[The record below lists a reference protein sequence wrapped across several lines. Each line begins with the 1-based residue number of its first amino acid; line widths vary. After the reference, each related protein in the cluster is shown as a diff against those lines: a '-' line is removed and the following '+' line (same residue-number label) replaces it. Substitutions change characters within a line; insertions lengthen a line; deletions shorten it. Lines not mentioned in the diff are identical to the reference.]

1 MAEAKWVTQ
10 EELKQMIDNG
20 EFHNYGKEYFM
31 NVFEKIDSY
40 RGALV

>member
-1 MAEAKWVTQ
+1 MTKVNEV
-10 EELKQMIDNG
+10 ELKKMIDSG